1 MRRANVAVVSIVVQ
15 SIILW
20 RTLLLL
26 LLLQLLFQLG
36 RDSVVGAESN
46 PPATSAPSSSSSTSS
61 ASTTSSFSF
70 TTTKQ
75 NSDNKSRRICSVQSG
90 LELTRLTSIETRTIF
105 QGAMEDIELLREYV
119 TESMTHGGDDLANGF
134 PFQTLNDLAATLDW
148 QARGYSTPQT
158 TIQAG
163 LGYVNDQKDRR
174 VDLYISLMN
183 KPKVGNKEADLLL
196 VQTVSNLLPWIV
208 DRKSV
213 ERLWWWTDHQNG
225 RSEGASK
232 QEFQFAQLYT
242 AAWINTYGEATVLY
256 PPFSLVIGHPSN
268 LGDVLGPRDDTD
280 EAPYILPNLPENDPH
295 RVAKFSAPYPDGVFA
310 GLSMI
315 TAMAPVYYT
324 GTWHNFTYTDQY
336 VATVGID
343 IKIEAIASLVQSL
356 EGTLTKGSFAF
367 LVDTAFH
374 MIVISP
380 DTVGMIYPLR
390 TGMEDSRVT
399 YDAVDGSIV
408 ADRRNQTYLP
418 SDTIFQDLNTLTN
431 ADWNSL
437 QSSIM
442 DLLPGEKGYDQLN
455 VTLTGQS
462 DPTLFY
468 VMYERWSSV
477 DDFVLVALA
486 PVIEVERA
494 IHVRFLEPDFVNV
507 QFTNRRGKKQQ
518 QEDDDTR
525 HTVTFVNEGTL
536 DVWVSL
542 VDLPPWLELVEA
554 SLLVVS
560 RPVVVTAGDVLDIEF
575 DILVDQLEPGTS
587 NKLVRLYVE
596 DADYPDCTFS
606 RDMGFEVTV
615 ELQSTWLDKIGVSQA
630 LILAAAII
638 FIIVLLVLLYFQKK
652 YNRDD
657 SVWKVQKKD
666 LLFHDPPDIIGRGT
680 FGLILKAEY
689 RGTQV
694 AVKRIMPPKTT
705 PTTTDTDV
713 MVSEFRSGEGNGMK
727 SGYGGA
733 KSGIYDPNKATI
745 SVSWGSKSF
754 GSKRLSQG
762 AQWKKRRSDFIEE
775 MRYISKLRHP
785 CVTTVMGTSFHHT
798 HIGILASFVTICLG
812 F

>member
-1 MRRANVAVVSIVVQ
+1 M
-15 SIILW
+15 
-20 RTLLLL
+20 
-26 LLLQLLFQLG
+26 
-36 RDSVVGAESN
+36 DSVVGVESN
-46 PPATSAPSSSSSTSS
+46 TTATTTPSSSLSSTSYS
-61 ASTTSSFSF
+61 FTSS
-70 TTTKQ
+70 
-75 NSDNKSRRICSVQSG
+75 DNYKSRRICSVQSG
-90 LELTRLTSIETRTIF
+90 LELTRLTSIETRNVF
-105 QGAMEDIELLREYV
+105 QGAVEDIELMREYV
-119 TESMTHGGDDLANGF
+119 TESMSYGGDDLANGF
-134 PFQTLNDLAATLDW
+134 PFQTLNDLAVTLDW
-148 QARGYSTPQT
+148 QARGYPTPKT

-163 LGYVNDQKDRR
+163 LGYVNDRKDRR
-174 VDLYISLMN
+174 VDLYVSLMN
-183 KPKVGNKEADLLL
+183 KPRAGNKEADLLL
-196 VQTVSNLLPWIV
+196 VQTLSSLLPWIV

-213 ERLWWWTDHQNG
+213 ERLWWLTDHQNG
-225 RSEGASK
+225 RSEGATK
-232 QEFQFAQLYT
+232 DEFQFAQLYT
-242 AAWINTYGEATVLY
+242 AAWINTYGEATALY
-256 PPFSLVIGHPSN
+256 PPFSVFGHPSN

-310 GLSMI
+310 GLSII

-343 IKIEAIASLVQSL
+343 IKIQAIASLLKEL
-356 EGTLTKGSFAF
+356 EGTLTMGSFAF

-380 DTVGMIYPLR
+380 ETVGKIYPLR

-408 ADRRNQTYLP
+408 IDRRNQTYLP

-442 DLLPGEKGYDQLN
+442 DLPPGEKGYNQLN

-507 QFTNRRGKKQQ
+507 QFTSRRGKQQ
-518 QEDDDTR
+518 QKQDDDDDDTR

-536 DVWVSL
+536 DVLVSL
-542 VDLPPWLELVEA
+542 VDLPPWMELVEA
-554 SLLVVS
+554 TLLS
-560 RPVVVTAGDVLDIEF
+560 RPVVVVKAGEVLDIAF

-615 ELQSTWLDKIGVSQA
+615 ELQSTWFDKIGVSQA
-630 LILAAAII
+630 LVLVAAIV

-705 PTTTDTDV
+705 TTDTSV
-713 MVSEFRSGEGNGMK
+713 MASEFRSGEGNGMK

-745 SVSWGSKSF
+745 SVSWGSKSV

-785 CVTTVMGTSFHHT
+785 CVTTVMGTS
-798 HIGILASFVTICLG
+798 
-812 F
+812 